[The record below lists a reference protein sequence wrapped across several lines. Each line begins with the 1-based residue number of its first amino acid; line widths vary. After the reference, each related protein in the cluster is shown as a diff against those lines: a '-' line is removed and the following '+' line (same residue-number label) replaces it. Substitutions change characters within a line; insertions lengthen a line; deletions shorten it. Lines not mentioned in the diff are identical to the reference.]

1 MPVPERIEEQVR
13 SDSRV
18 ADVLQHN
25 WVRWGSASYA
35 AAFLRQF
42 TGAVPFAHLDI
53 AGPAWNAGAAWGQVP
68 TGGTGFGVR
77 TLVETVAGLTGRS

>member
-1 MPVPERIEEQVR
+1 VR

-18 ADVLQHN
+18 ADALQHN

-53 AGPAWNAGAAWGQVP
+53 AGPAWNGGAAWGQVP